1 MQTTTNKYSFKK
13 VMAIEDTKIDQ
24 YIIEKTMQK
33 CNFSEELIVFG
44 SPIDALSHFAKNSN
58 TTEDLPQV
66 IFLDIQ
72 MPKMNGFEFLAELNE
87 KFSNLKDK
95 IAVVLLTS
103 SLDPTDKQMSNSFPN
118 IKLFM
123 NKPLDIAKLEKVS
136 AMMSVNS
143 SILSAN

>member
-1 MQTTTNKYSFKK
+1 METTTSKYSFKK

-24 YIIEKTMQK
+24 YIIEKTMKK
-33 CNFSEELIVFG
+33 CNFSEELILFG
-44 SPIDALSHFAKNSN
+44 SPIDALTHFASTSKKS
-58 TTEDLPQV
+58 EDLPQV

-87 KFSNLKDK
+87 KFAELKDK

-118 IKLFM
+118 IKMYM
-123 NKPLDIAKLEKVS
+123 NKPLDMAKLDKVT
-136 AMMSVNS
+136 AMMS
-143 SILSAN
+143 AN

>member
-1 MQTTTNKYSFKK
+1 METTTSKYSFKK

-24 YIIEKTMQK
+24 YIIEKTMKK
-33 CNFSEELIVFG
+33 CNFSEELILFG
-44 SPIDALSHFAKNSN
+44 SPIDALTHFASTSKQS
-58 TTEDLPQV
+58 EDQPQV

-87 KFSNLKDK
+87 KFAELKDK

-118 IKLFM
+118 IKMYM
-123 NKPLDIAKLEKVS
+123 NKPLDMAKLDKVT
-136 AMMSVNS
+136 AMMS
-143 SILSAN
+143 AN